1 MTDAGA
7 EFKIMNI
14 IDKIISLFP
23 LKKNR
28 YDTRTDKNV
37 NLTLPNGT
45 NTSGGSNVSGG
56 GTSTDQNPTGTG
68 GSQGTNVGVDG
79 LTAAERLKIR
89 LLKTYTDKLALYKA
103 AAADFNLKFVEGQTP
118 AATMAIL
125 RTAVVKLKAEVAAA
139 LNGIKT
145 YAEYTAAKISF
156 EAVPVKIG
164 SYKVKVI
171 V

>member
-28 YDTRTDKNV
+28 YETRTDSNV
-37 NLTLPNGT
+37 NLTLPNPTG
-45 NTSGGSNVSGG
+45 NSNVSGG
-56 GTSTDQNPTGTG
+56 GVSTDSNPTGTG
-68 GSQGTNVGVDG
+68 GSQGTNVGADG
-79 LTAAERLKIR
+79 LTAAERTKIR
-89 LLKTYTDKLALYKA
+89 LLKNYNDKLALYKA

-118 AATMAIL
+118 AATMASL
-125 RTAVVKLKAEVAAA
+125 RTAVVKLKAEVAVA
-139 LNGIKT
+139 LNGIKS
-145 YAEYTAAKISF
+145 YAEYTAAKINF

-164 SYKVKVI
+164 AYTVKVI

>member
-28 YDTRTDKNV
+28 YDTRTDSNV
-37 NLTLPNGT
+37 NLTLPNPTG
-45 NTSGGSNVSGG
+45 NSNVSGG

-68 GSQGTNVGVDG
+68 GSQGTNVGTDG

-89 LLKTYTDKLALYKA
+89 LLKTYTDKLALYRA
-103 AAADFNLKFVEGQTP
+103 AAADFNTKFVEGQTP

-145 YAEYTAAKISF
+145 YAEYSAAKISF
-156 EAVPVKIG
+156 EAVPVQIG
-164 SYKVKVI
+164 AYKVKAI